1 MSQVSNNKRIAKNTL
16 FLYIRMLLIMGVSL
30 YTSRI
35 VLTALGIID
44 YGINNVVAGMVV
56 MFGFLNSALAQAS
69 QRYIAY
75 GIQKDKIGRQI
86 KTFSMLLNVHMLI
99 ALVIFILCE
108 TIGLWLFY
116 NKLVIPYERMNAAFW
131 VMQFSIF
138 SLLVSVTQV
147 PYNASIF
154 GHERMNAY
162 AYISIVE
169 VLLKLGSVI
178 MIQYCF
184 ADKLLAFG
192 ALNMGV
198 TILTALTY
206 RFYCVRNFLNCRY
219 VRYWS
224 ALLFKELFSYIGW
237 SLIGNLAW
245 TFNSQGMNIL
255 INMFFGPVF
264 NATRGIASSVE
275 SAVSSFLYNFITPA
289 VPPII
294 KAYAAGDIDEMIRLS
309 LRSSKLVFLLFMCL
323 SLPLISVMNPI
334 LKLWLIAPPPQSWTF
349 CLLSLIYIQCN
360 SLGGTLQN
368 MVQATGK
375 VKRYQLSNGIVK
387 IMALPIVYIIYKCG
401 GDVVAYLWTLILT
414 SIVGLMVQLDAVRRL
429 IDSFKISDYLKKV
442 IMPALTAY
450 LLPFLLSFYFSCM
463 EMESLKMMETV
474 AIMVVICLFSVW
486 FIGFTGHERSWI
498 LNIAK
503 SKLYR

>member
-224 ALLFKELFSYIGW
+224 AFLFKELFSYIGW

-309 LRSSKLVFLLFMCL
+309 LRSSKLGFLLFMCL

>member
-1 MSQVSNNKRIAKNTL
+1 
-16 FLYIRMLLIMGVSL
+16 
-30 YTSRI
+30 
-35 VLTALGIID
+35 
-44 YGINNVVAGMVV
+44 
-56 MFGFLNSALAQAS
+56 
-69 QRYIAY
+69 
-75 GIQKDKIGRQI
+75 
-86 KTFSMLLNVHMLI
+86 
-99 ALVIFILCE
+99 
-108 TIGLWLFY
+108 
-116 NKLVIPYERMNAAFW
+116 
-131 VMQFSIF
+131 
-138 SLLVSVTQV
+138 
-147 PYNASIF
+147 
-154 GHERMNAY
+154 
-162 AYISIVE
+162 
-169 VLLKLGSVI
+169 
-178 MIQYCF
+178 
-184 ADKLLAFG
+184 
-192 ALNMGV
+192 
-198 TILTALTY
+198 
-206 RFYCVRNFLNCRY
+206 
-219 VRYWS
+219 
-224 ALLFKELFSYIGW
+224 
-237 SLIGNLAW
+237 
-245 TFNSQGMNIL
+245 
-255 INMFFGPVF
+255 
-264 NATRGIASSVE
+264 
-275 SAVSSFLYNFITPA
+275 
-289 VPPII
+289 
-294 KAYAAGDIDEMIRLS
+294 
-309 LRSSKLVFLLFMCL
+309 MCL

>member
-1 MSQVSNNKRIAKNTL
+1 
-16 FLYIRMLLIMGVSL
+16 
-30 YTSRI
+30 
-35 VLTALGIID
+35 
-44 YGINNVVAGMVV
+44 
-56 MFGFLNSALAQAS
+56 
-69 QRYIAY
+69 
-75 GIQKDKIGRQI
+75 
-86 KTFSMLLNVHMLI
+86 MLI
-99 ALVIFILCE
+99 L
-108 TIGLWLFY
+108 
-116 NKLVIPYERMNAAFW
+116 
-131 VMQFSIF
+131 
-138 SLLVSVTQV
+138 
-147 PYNASIF
+147 
-154 GHERMNAY
+154 
-162 AYISIVE
+162 
-169 VLLKLGSVI
+169 VI
-178 MIQYCF
+178 MIRYCF

-294 KAYAAGDIDEMIRLS
+294 KAYAPGDIDEMIRLS
-309 LRSSKLVFLLFMCL
+309 LRSSKLGFLLFMCL

-401 GDVVAYLWTLILT
+401 GNVVAYLWTLILT